1 MLLVVKW
8 ISVDGQEVSASDFW
22 NRPGMHPDFR
32 SCCDVSI
39 VRSTTDRRW
48 VQFEWHQLAFVS
60 SVVCDKS
67 NCDLRGGD
75 TLTVELR
82 RVLSG
87 VLREP
92 GKSDACMCKSRFID
106 CTSVSVAQNHLEYS
120 STKILCERILTM

>member
-1 MLLVVKW
+1 MLSRVLSIAFTELFDAFATERRLLKMLLVVKW
-8 ISVDGQEVSASDFW
+8 ISVNGQEVSASDFGD
-22 NRPGMHPDFR
+22 RLGMHPDFR

-39 VRSTTDRRW
+39 VRSTPDRRW

-92 GKSDACMCKSRFID
+92 GESDAC
-106 CTSVSVAQNHLEYS
+106 V
-120 STKILCERILTM
+120 

>member
-1 MLLVVKW
+1 MLSRVLSIAFTELFDAFATERRLLKKKNAVGRK
-8 ISVDGQEVSASDFW
+8 VDFVNGQAVSASDFGD
-22 NRPGMHPDFR
+22 RPGMHPDFR

-48 VQFEWHQLAFVS
+48 FQFEWHQLAFVS

-75 TLTVELR
+75 TFTVELR

-92 GKSDACMCKSRFID
+92 GKSDAC
-106 CTSVSVAQNHLEYS
+106 V
-120 STKILCERILTM
+120 